1 MEGLGVALGLFGAF
15 PVVAAVWYWLQ
26 KMQRG
31 RQLLRFSRLTPIDIV
46 LTTSS
51 MSRATH
57 GLPASR
63 PLTGYGQVRGT
74 ASCVRALAGLY
85 PKKAIEIHLSG
96 FIRNRL
102 DRDLIVLGG
111 PAKNEAARAFLE
123 NFRTDYSLTRFNF
136 DDVTDTI
143 EIEPEGGAPFSV
155 KDFAPSMANG
165 YPLRDFGLIVVAARG
180 GQA

>member
-1 MEGLGVALGLFGAF
+1 M
-15 PVVAAVWYWLQ
+15 
-26 KMQRG
+26 
-31 RQLLRFSRLTPIDIV
+31 
-46 LTTSS
+46 
-51 MSRATH
+51 
-57 GLPASR
+57 
-63 PLTGYGQVRGT
+63 
-74 ASCVRALAGLY
+74 
-85 PKKAIEIHLSG
+85 SG

-180 GQA
+180 GQAGKTYRSVLCAGFTTYGTAAAAEFLFGDLVKLSRSSLRNRLGVDLNRRGTSFVAVVSARFSRGECTELRTVYVSAVPFRASLTEVRGAA